1 MFTRR
6 DLSDDLEA
14 IREENVPG
22 AFVFDTSDFETLPQ
36 AQAEELGI
44 IIDAFDP
51 ITYTDEWLPS
61 EPPAQLREYV
71 GNGFTIGM
79 PGDGGVTWTTQTD
92 PPSVFVKSRMEGS
105 PESFVDFLIAEAFVQ
120 AGLGLPEHFIGFF
133 KEQYRDLTSVTPLS
147 PVETYQLATA
157 LYEAYLGLY
166 TRPVFESWDN
176 THPRLYDAWADAG
189 EQLKPR
195 LSGLAREVATDE
207 TRFAAAAE
215 IGCSAL
221 KHGLDLPIPFGAL
234 DTAAY
239 REAGPEYA
247 VVWSRKTFEKLH
259 E

>member
-6 DLSDDLEA
+6 ELPDDLEA
-14 IREENVPG
+14 IREEHASG

-36 AQAEELGI
+36 AQAEELGLVV
-44 IIDAFDP
+44 DALNP
-51 ITYTDEWLPS
+51 ISYTDEWLP
-61 EPPAQLREYV
+61 PNQPAQLREYV
-71 GNGFTIGM
+71 GDGFTIGM
-79 PGDGGVTWTTQTD
+79 PGDGGVTWTTQTA
-92 PPSVFVKSRMEGS
+92 PPSVFVKNRMGGS
-105 PESFVDFLIAEAFVQ
+105 HESFVDFLIAEAFVQ

-133 KEQYRDLTSVTPLS
+133 RDQYRNLTDVTPLS

-166 TRPVFESWDN
+166 TRPVFESWDD
-176 THPRLYDAWADAG
+176 THPRLYDAWVDAG
-189 EQLKPR
+189 ERLKPR
-195 LSGLAREVATDE
+195 LSDLAREVATGQ

-239 REAGPEYA
+239 RETGPEYA
-247 VVWSRKTFEKLH
+247 TVWTRKTFEKLQ